1 MDERGGAGNIG
12 GMVEVKTKAAKTTVA
27 IVEDHADLRESWQE
41 LVNHSRE
48 YQCVCAC
55 RSGEIALQMIPDAKP
70 DVVLMD
76 INLPGI
82 SGIECTAKLK
92 KIVPQTQVLIF
103 TVYDDTE
110 KIFQALKA
118 GASGYMLKR
127 TPPDRML
134 AAIAEVKAGGAPMT
148 SEIARK
154 VVQSFRRDPGQTED
168 AKLTPR
174 EEEILQLLAQG
185 FITKEIAAQLGISYF
200 TAQTHLKNIYEKLH
214 VRSRTEAVIKYLR

>member
-1 MDERGGAGNIG
+1 MLRCDRLK
-12 GMVEVKTKAAKTTVA
+12 GMVDVKAKSAKTTVA
-27 IVEDHADLRESWQE
+27 IVEDHADLRDSWQE
-41 LVNHSRE
+41 LVNHSRD

-55 RSGEIALQMIPDAKP
+55 RSGEVALQMIPSAKP

-76 INLPGI
+76 INLPGM

-92 KIVPQTQVLIF
+92 KVSPSVQVLIF
-103 TVYDDTE
+103 TVYEDQE

-127 TPPDRML
+127 TPPDKML
-134 AAIAEVKAGGAPMT
+134 EAIAEVKAGGAPMT

-154 VVQSFRRDPGQTED
+154 VVQSFRREPGATED

-185 FITKEIAAQLGISYF
+185 YITKEIAAQLGISYF
-200 TAQTHLKNIYEKLH
+200 TAQTHLKKIYEKLH
-214 VRSRTEAVIKYLR
+214 VRSRTEAVIKYLS

>member
-1 MDERGGAGNIG
+1 M
-12 GMVEVKTKAAKTTVA
+12 KTKTAKTTVA
-27 IVEDHADLRESWQE
+27 IVEDDADLRESWQE

-48 YQCVCAC
+48 FQCVCAC
-55 RSGEIALQMIPDAKP
+55 RSGEVAAQLIPDIRP

-76 INLPGI
+76 INLPGM
-82 SGIECTAKLK
+82 SGIECTQKLK
-92 KIVPQTQVLIF
+92 KAAPSVQVLIF
-103 TVYDDTE
+103 TVYDDQE

-118 GASGYMLKR
+118 GASGYLLKR
-127 TPPDRML
+127 TPPDKL
-134 AAIAEVKAGGAPMT
+134 LEAIAEVKAGGAPMT

-154 VVQSFRRDPGQTED
+154 VVQSFRREPGATED

-185 FITKEIAAQLGISYF
+185 FITKEIAANLRISYF
-200 TAQTHLKNIYEKLH
+200 TAQTHLKKIYEKLH